1 MGCLAGGQ
9 QVHAGI
15 GGHGPVVVLTGAVD
29 AVEGLFVQQ
38 AHQPVP
44 GGHLLHDLHGQLVVV
59 SGDIGS
65 GIDGRQLVLGGSHL
79 VVLRL
84 SQNAQLPQLLV
95 QVGHIRR
102 HAGLDG
108 AEVVVVHLL
117 PLGRLRAEQR
127 APAEHQILPLVEHG
141 AIHKEVLLLG
151 SHRGAHALDVRV
163 AEQVQHAQR
172 LLVQRLHGA
181 QQRRLFI
188 QRLAAVGT
196 EGRRDTQRLI
206 LNKGIGRGI
215 PGRVAASLKRGA
227 QTAGGEAGRVRLTLD
242 QLLAGELHKHTAVRR
257 GGDKAVVLLR
267 GAAGE
272 RLEPVG
278 IVRRALFDRP
288 LLHGVGHSVGNGG
301 IQRTAL
307 IHRLFQRDIH
317 VIRQFRFHHAVV
329 KHKTSKIF
337 RYGAH
342 ASHSSFG
349 KIKKASRRSLSKTP
363 LPSMGEIICALHGFV
378 NSQFSI
384 FLRFFR

>member
-1 MGCLAGGQ
+1 M
-9 QVHAGI
+9 
-15 GGHGPVVVLTGAVD
+15 
-29 AVEGLFVQQ
+29 
-38 AHQPVP
+38 
-44 GGHLLHDLHGQLVVV
+44 
-59 SGDIGS
+59 
-65 GIDGRQLVLGGSHL
+65 
-79 VVLRL
+79 LRL
-84 SQNAQLPQLLV
+84 GQNAQLPQLLV

-206 LNKGIGRGI
+206 LNKGVGRGI
-215 PGRVAASLKRGA
+215 PRRVAASLKRGA

-257 GGDKAVVLLR
+257 GGDKAVVLL
-267 GAAGE
+267 GGDAGQ
-272 RLEPVG
+272 RLEPMG
-278 IVRRALFDRP
+278 KMGRSMLDGPI
-288 LLHGVGHSVGNGG
+288 LHGLCYGVGHLTVQPAALVNG
-301 IQRTAL
+301 
-307 IHRLFQRDIH
+307 LFQRQID
-317 VIRQFRFHHAVV
+317 VMGEPCLHHAV
-329 KHKTSKIF
+329 
-337 RYGAH
+337 
-342 ASHSSFG
+342 
-349 KIKKASRRSLSKTP
+349 IKYQ
-363 LPSMGEIICALHGFV
+363 CAEDV
-378 NSQFSI
+378 
-384 FLRFFR
+384 